1 MRSPMISRRVS
12 WPNGSR
18 WMRPMSKG
26 TRSRIAEA
34 TVASLEI
41 RSDYDPNKVRS
52 FVIDCLRRAPS
63 EDMMHYEPN
72 RVLDEWITAT
82 AQVMASS
89 FEALLRKTPLHARID
104 AAGWSFRPRFA
115 SKYCA
120 AQPPADICP
129 APVTLPGLDA
139 LVAFDRD
146 RRPPWRGFRRSQAK
160 IGLRCLVA
168 DDR

>member
-1 MRSPMISRRVS
+1 
-12 WPNGSR
+12 
-18 WMRPMSKG
+18 
-26 TRSRIAEA
+26 
-34 TVASLEI
+34 
-41 RSDYDPNKVRS
+41 
-52 FVIDCLRRAPS
+52 
-63 EDMMHYEPN
+63 MHYEPN

-89 FEALLRKTPLHARID
+89 FEALRRKTPLHAQID

-139 LVAFDRD
+139 LVAFVWD
-146 RRPPWRGFRRSQAK
+146 RRPPSPKVRQPLPQIEVRRRVAGWQVGDRCRIEPKIASEADFWFSLRGEMVLSRITHS
-160 IGLRCLVA
+160 ITV
-168 DDR
+168 